1 MTDQPTSNVLRFKRK
16 RRPHAKIDVPAQI
29 FALPTSRH
37 VRIVEFISRE
47 MRKQPTPDAAEQ
59 YLISHL
65 EIEWS
70 RLAGIGVDRAEI
82 ERSCRAFA
90 VAAWAIVL
98 RGCDHDEG
106 VA

>member
-1 MTDQPTSNVLRFKRK
+1 MTDQTSNVLRFKRK
-16 RRPHAKIDVPAQI
+16 RRRRSKNDAPAQMLA
-29 FALPTSRH
+29 FPPGRH
-37 VRIVEFISRE
+37 RRIVAYIARE
-47 MRKQPTPDAAEQ
+47 MRKQPTPDAAEE

-98 RGCDHDEG
+98 RGCDTEG